1 MKDGNNKI
9 KDSRYS
15 IKSSI
20 SDLSIQKIKDL
31 KNDKKFM
38 MNVSIRN
45 EIKNKNKIKIKNG

>member
-1 MKDGNNKI
+1 LKDGNNKI